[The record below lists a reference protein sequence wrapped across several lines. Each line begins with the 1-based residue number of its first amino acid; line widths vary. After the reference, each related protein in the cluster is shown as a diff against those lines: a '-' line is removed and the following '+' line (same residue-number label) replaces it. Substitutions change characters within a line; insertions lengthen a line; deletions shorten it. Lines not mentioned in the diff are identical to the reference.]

1 MPQNLLEQ
9 AKELLLKAK
18 ETARQGLIEK
28 YSIPYLSKVK
38 LLKLRE
44 EIFLGSLY
52 ISDYENSLGIDSQ
65 YVCDFFTGYMDFL
78 WELMDEDNIPDED
91 KMDKLCLYD
100 TIDNLENYQNMVEY
114 SKEDLEEMI
123 NDEHLYY
130 LDDLFDTLEDYIK
143 EEQ

>member
-1 MPQNLLEQ
+1 MSQNLLEQ

-28 YSIPYLSKVK
+28 YSIPYLSRVK
-38 LLKLRE
+38 LLKLRK
-44 EIFLGSLY
+44 EIPLGSLY
-52 ISDYENSLGIDSQ
+52 IFDYKNSLGIDSQ
-65 YVCDFFTGYMDFL
+65 YVCDFFTGYSDFL
-78 WELMDEDNIPDED
+78 WELMDEDGIPDED
-91 KMDKLCLYD
+91 RMDKLCLYD
-100 TIDNLENYQNMVEY
+100 TIDNLENYQNIVEY

-130 LDDLFDTLEDYIK
+130 LDDLFDTLENYIK

>member
-1 MPQNLLEQ
+1 MSQNLLEQ

-28 YSIPYLSKVK
+28 YSIPYLSRAK
-38 LLKLRE
+38 LLKLRK
-44 EIFLGSLY
+44 EIPLYSLY
-52 ISDYENSLGIDSQ
+52 FSDYENSLGIDSQ
-65 YVCDFFTGYMDFL
+65 YVCDFFTGYSDFL
-78 WELMDEDNIPDED
+78 WELMDEDDIPDED
-91 KMDKLCLYD
+91 RMDKLHLYD

-123 NDEHLYY
+123 NDGHLYY
-130 LDDLFDTLEDYIK
+130 LDDLFDTLENYIE